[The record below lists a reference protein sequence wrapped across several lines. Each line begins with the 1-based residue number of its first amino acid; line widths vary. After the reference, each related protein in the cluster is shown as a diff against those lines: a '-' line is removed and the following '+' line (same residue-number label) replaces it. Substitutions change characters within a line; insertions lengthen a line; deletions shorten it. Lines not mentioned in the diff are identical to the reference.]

1 MKARRNQR
9 LVAYG
14 TNQIVKPESEIAKIL
29 NKFLSNIVKNLSIP
43 VYDDFDPVI
52 ENMKDPIFKAILKYK
67 NHSSILAIRD
77 TQKSLSFLSKK

>member
-1 MKARRNQR
+1 MTARRNQR

-67 NHSSILAIRD
+67 NHSSILAITD
-77 TQKSLSFLSKK
+77 TQKLLSFLSKK